1 MLNFTGS
8 YTNEPTIIGRQVPGK
23 TTIMIISFIIP
34 HKGRKELLQ
43 ATILS
48 IAAQTYDLAQAE
60 IIVVTQNK
68 ELSVNE
74 LLPDEDVKTS
84 IVFRPESDTISALR
98 NRGADI
104 ATGTHL
110 AFLDADVKLS
120 PNWIVDMLSEL
131 SLIDD
136 RVLVSAVQRCSESAP
151 PLEKIRTALSNAS
164 TDSNVDFLPGRNLLL
179 TKETYSRAGGFPEHL
194 VTCEDYY
201 FTNKV
206 HNIGHLYYS
215 SKADYVHLG
224 EDKKY
229 KEMFDKEIWR
239 GQSNLQSI
247 KGRPIPLSEYPS
259 FIVPI
264 WILFFFIATPLLIL
278 AGEPEISFIAFSLV
292 CLPIALYSIRLY
304 KVAGGTVRFYK
315 IVQFYFAYFPA
326 RILGTFLG
334 LFKVINI

>member
-1 MLNFTGS
+1 M
-8 YTNEPTIIGRQVPGK
+8 V
-23 TTIMIISFIIP
+23 ISFIIP

-43 ATILS
+43 ATIHS
-48 IAAQTYDLAQAE
+48 IAAQNYDLDQAE

-68 ELSVNE
+68 ELSAHE
-74 LLPDEDVKTS
+74 LLPGENVKTT
-84 IVFRPESDTISALR
+84 IVFRPESETISALR
-98 NRGADI
+98 NHGADI
-104 ATGTHL
+104 AKGKHL
-110 AFLDADVKLS
+110 AFLDADIELS
-120 PNWIVDMLSEL
+120 TNWITDMLSEL
-131 SLIDD
+131 NSTSD
-136 RVLVSAVQRCSESAP
+136 RVLVSAVQRCSEDAP

-179 TKETYSRAGGFPEHL
+179 TKETFRTAGGFPEHL

-215 SKADYVHLG
+215 SKANYVHLG

-264 WILFFFIATPLLIL
+264 WILFFFLATPVLVL
-278 AGEPEISFIAFSLV
+278 AGKPVISLIALSLV

-304 KVAGGTVRFYK
+304 RVAGGTVRFYK